1 LEVIAGGRHSAG
13 KVATILTRLFP
24 RKELLVSRVPRSQEH
39 LKTGFIS
46 EASAAARFRAY
57 ARSAEHDGLPNL
69 AKHWMGLATAK
80 DDLAIRQL
88 TAAGQVRAADRGI
101 ADALAE
107 DRFENDV
114 LYPKMIRELGGADA
128 ADVFREVVAAQED
141 HIEQLDELRK
151 RLQAASGDI
160 D

>member
-1 LEVIAGGRHSAG
+1 M
-13 KVATILTRLFP
+13 
-24 RKELLVSRVPRSQEH
+24 SRVPRSQEH
-39 LKTGFIS
+39 LKTGFTS
-46 EASAAARFRAY
+46 EANAAARYRAY
-57 ARSAEHDGLPNL
+57 ARAAELEGLPNL
-69 AKHWMGLATAK
+69 ASKWLDLASAK
-80 DDLAIRQL
+80 DELAIRQL
-88 TAAGQVRAADRGI
+88 TAAGQVRAADCSV

-114 LYPKMIRELGGADA
+114 LYPKMIRDLGTDA
-128 ADVFREVVAAQED
+128 AAEIFREVVAAQEG